1 MAITKE
7 SLGMAVET
15 TIETVKD
22 FFKDILRPNMELEDI
37 KQITFPRFRKL
48 IKKYE
53 EKGWNYGGGKFYV
66 KYLDEGHFQLEFE
79 MYFRDE
85 EGSWHKIANESGPR
99 DITLLEDSLIK
110 TMASLK
116 VAEFPIEAASD
127 KTEKVANAEKAI
139 EPAQEPV
146 AEIAEVNLSK
156 DTETKDSETKDT
168 ETKVK

>member
-53 EKGWNYGGGKFYV
+53 EKGLNYGGGKFYV

-127 KTEKVANAEKAI
+127 KTEKVANAEKVI

-156 DTETKDSETKDT
+156 DTETRDSDTK
-168 ETKVK
+168 EK